1 MRPRAGTHPVTLQP
15 STVAEIVAL
24 ARQHDERI
32 KDMRQD
38 LVRLETQLRV
48 ERMWKWPVRLGC
60 VALGAAG
67 LAALQNEAMRASVTS
82 LADELFANIRT
93 ANVSTLLT
101 LGIGTLVVLG
111 AVMLLRRLIDG
122 PSPEKKARMLMEQF
136 ARTDGVAAY
145 VFSEQDTSEEETET
159 VTALLEPKNKQM
171 RQRRM
176 TNAHRLLTTSL
187 TRLLNQ
193 SAEADAKLRQR
204 QLN

>member
-24 ARQHDERI
+24 ARQHDERV

-38 LVRLETQLRV
+38 IVRLETQLRG

-60 VALGAAG
+60 VGLGVIGLAVFQNDAVRAGAAS
-67 LAALQNEAMRASVTS
+67 AAH
-82 LADELFANIRT
+82 DLFANMRT
-93 ANVSTLLT
+93 ASVSTLIT
-101 LGIGTLVVLG
+101 LGGVTLAIVGV
-111 AVMLLRRLIDG
+111 VMLVRRLIEG
-122 PSPEKKARMLMEQF
+122 PSPEKKARKLMEQF

-145 VFSEQDTSEEETET
+145 VFSPQETSEEETET

-187 TRLLNQ
+187 TRLLDQ
-193 SAEADAKLRQR
+193 SAETDARLRQR